1 MEIGRLRG
9 CLCRR
14 WEQQDGPEFPF
25 TRGCLQG
32 RRWASQEGAALLG
45 LALVPWDMGWGWAW
59 GSRVLA
65 KPRQFV
71 YPMPLVSVGPH
82 TQPTPPKAPSGSF
95 GAEVLIPEPF
105 LRRAGLAAGRLPSS
119 QTTVP
124 SVDALQCSRPAP
136 SPHPVQIAGERP
148 PAWEVAP
155 WFLLSPPSPS
165 RLGRRPACI
174 ARSDE

>member
-71 YPMPLVSVGPH
+71 PHAPCFCRPPH
-82 TQPTPPKAPSGSF
+82 TANPTESTFWIIWCRGPYPRAISEKGRPSCGEASQLSDHSPLCGCSPVLPSCPLTPPCPDSWGKASSLGSCSVVPAF
-95 GAEVLIPEPF
+95 PTVPFSLGPE
-105 LRRAGLAAGRLPSS
+105 AGLHCEIR
-119 QTTVP
+119 
-124 SVDALQCSRPAP
+124 
-136 SPHPVQIAGERP
+136 
-148 PAWEVAP
+148 
-155 WFLLSPPSPS
+155 
-165 RLGRRPACI
+165 
-174 ARSDE
+174 